1 MIASILI
8 LVLSACMFLYWL
20 RYTCLLVLEM
30 VPPQDN
36 RDAVIAAHDLI
47 SIDQVYAAGERS
59 ISELHRLLDRDYQT
73 LQNLMANYP
82 IAGSVEHRLLVL
94 DYRIMKLWAT
104 VVRPLHPSAA
114 RRATREMAK
123 VLDYFAAEVGAAAV

>member
-1 MIASILI
+1 
-8 LVLSACMFLYWL
+8 MFLYWL

-30 VPPQDN
+30 VPPQDH
-36 RDAVIAAHDLI
+36 RDAVIAAHDLV
-47 SIDQVYAAGERS
+47 SIDQVNAAGETS
-59 ISELHRLLDRDYQT
+59 IGDLHRLLDRDYQT
-73 LQNLMANYP
+73 LQDLLSRCP

-94 DYRIMKLWAT
+94 DYKIMKLWSS
-104 VVRPLHPSAA
+104 VVQPLHPGAA